1 MKLLGKSA
9 IIVGGAQ
16 GIGKATAQL
25 FLQEGAKVVIADLD
39 ADLAENTA
47 KELGESLASS
57 NFLVEVASFG
67 GNVTNL
73 QHMEQLTQATIQKF
87 GKIDIVV
94 NSAGITKDNLLLRM
108 SEMEWDAVMGV
119 NLKGA
124 FNLTKAVLKPM
135 LKARSG
141 RIINISSVVGITGNA
156 GQTNYSASKGG
167 LISFTKSCAKELA
180 SRNILVN
187 CVAPGFVRT
196 RMTDVL
202 PEDVKE
208 KVRATIP
215 LGRFGEPED
224 IAKVLLF
231 LASDDASY
239 ITGQVISV
247 NGGMYM

>member
-1 MKLLGKSA
+1 
-9 IIVGGAQ
+9 
-16 GIGKATAQL
+16 
-25 FLQEGAKVVIADLD
+25 LQEGAKVVIADLD
-39 ADLAENTA
+39 ADLAEKTA

-57 NFLVEVASFG
+57 SCFTVEVASFG
-67 GNVTNL
+67 GNITNL
-73 QHMEQLTQATIQKF
+73 QHMEQLAQATVQKF

-108 SEMEWDAVMGV
+108 SELEWDAVMGV

-156 GQTNYSASKGG
+156 GQANYSASKGG
-167 LISFTKSCAKELA
+167 LIAFTKSCARELA

-187 CVAPGFVRT
+187 CVAPGFVHT

-202 PEDVKE
+202 SDEVKQ
-208 KVRATIP
+208 KVKDSIP

-231 LASDDASY
+231 LASDDSSY

-247 NGGMYM
+247 NGGMTM